1 MAQFSLCCILVLFC
15 FYFVQYP
22 MQIENIVSN
31 PAHPHVERS
40 NIKLVFLPPNTT
52 SKLQPCDAGIIQTV
66 KLCYRTKLLRRIAFA
81 IDEVES
87 ASLLAKKVNLF
98 DAIMWLRPE
107 CMGFTI
113 TNNDKEVLRAL
124 RYQQSKFQPRG
135 KRQYNGDGDNVKRSN
150 IITCFGWGHAG
161 RVCQA

>member
-98 DAIMWLRPE
+98 DAIMWLRSAWDSLLPT
-107 CMGFTI
+107 TI
-113 TNNDKEVLRAL
+113 KKCYALCGISRASSSPKE
-124 RYQQSKFQPRG
+124 S
-135 KRQYNGDGDNVKRSN
+135 DNTTAMETTSTKAILLPV
-150 IITCFGWGHAG
+150 FGWGHAG